1 MVDVELYGGRRGFLE
16 HVRGCALY
24 ALGTYRSARNV
35 EWNVV
40 RRLAFVCRGNICR
53 SPYASAKARSLG
65 APAVS
70 FGLDA
75 MVGASADP
83 AASKNALSRGVDL
96 TAHRCARLTSSS
108 IVDGDLII
116 AFEPAHLVEISKR
129 CGDRAGTSL
138 LGIWVRPIRPHVQ
151 DPYGRSDRYF
161 QQCFSVID
169 ANVAELVK
177 RMTNRSNLQ
186 GTGISMRQSATGGTR
201 MSSCDRTRA

>member
-16 HVRGCALY
+16 HVRGRALY
-24 ALGTYRSARNV
+24 ALGTYRNVRDV
-35 EWNVV
+35 EWDVV
-40 RRLAFVCRGNICR
+40 SRLAFVCRGNICR
-53 SPYASAKARSLG
+53 SPYAGAKARSLG
-65 APAVS
+65 VSAVS

-75 MVGASADP
+75 MEGASADP

-96 TAHRCARLTSSS
+96 RAHRSARLTSSS

-116 AFEPAHLVEISKR
+116 AFEPAHLIEISKR
-129 CGDRAGTSL
+129 CGDRAATSL
-138 LGIWVRPIRPHVQ
+138 LGIWVRPIRPYIQ

-177 RMTNRSNLQ
+177 RMTGRRKLQ
-186 GTGISMRQSATGGTR
+186 GAGISMRQSATGGIG
-201 MSSCDRTRA
+201 MSSCDRAHA